1 MSNRYYLIGVSWKF
15 SPGEWFIL
23 WKRAVLEMVK
33 LITSHLDP
41 FDGLH
46 VGTFGPYGTEVV
58 QLRLKFGHWNEEMSS
73 LNMLR

>member
-1 MSNRYYLIGVSWKF
+1 MIRKF
-15 SPGEWFIL
+15 SPELYLKCRFT
-23 WKRAVLEMVK
+23 
-33 LITSHLDP
+33 TSKGHLDP